1 MLVKNGDFDESEQ
14 VSRLLQMPAGVSEHC
29 SVVNYESNNRLLVVY
44 LLTFYQKVRKY
55 TTVYCVTKEK
65 YP

>member
-29 SVVNYESNNRLLVVY
+29 SVVNYESNNRLLVGV
-44 LLTFYQKVRKY
+44 LANFLS
-55 TTVYCVTKEK
+55 ES
-65 YP
+65 